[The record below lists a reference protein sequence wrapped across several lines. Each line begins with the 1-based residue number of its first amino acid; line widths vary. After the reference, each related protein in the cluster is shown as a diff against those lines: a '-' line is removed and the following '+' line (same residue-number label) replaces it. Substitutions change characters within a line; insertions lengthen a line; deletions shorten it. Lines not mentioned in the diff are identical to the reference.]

1 MNDFINQLAIIGVLT
16 FGAYQFFNSSKPASV
31 TAQQSP
37 IAPIAAPVTAPVA
50 TSVAAP
56 QQQGRLHKMTLQV
69 TEPNDLKVKVGDN
82 ITAAQIVADQD
93 GERKRLNLRKEEL
106 QLAIKR
112 IENQRISPPERATDP
127 TKPKA
132 APPMMPLPEISYQQY
147 EAAIEKAKNEAK
159 QQEETINL
167 KRRELDYLKGIEGL
181 DPAIIEH
188 EINKLSRLENQLKSA
203 KAEIDLGIGKLLS
216 AKQVR
221 KQDEY
226 QHQLN
231 ITRRI
236 EEENQALSFYH
247 KQIAENQINYQRAIS
262 TFEKESRDRDY
273 QFTQL
278 KIQLSS
284 VEDSIARLAVIRSP
298 YNGKIRRI
306 KFTGQIDNKLGV
318 ELTMVIDANTSTNP
332 APTTSSKSSSNPIA
346 PSSST
351 TAD

>member
-1 MNDFINQLAIIGVLT
+1 MKDFINQLAIISVLSFGV
-16 FGAYQFFNSSKPASV
+16 YQFVGSSKPPAV
-31 TAQQSP
+31 TAQHSP
-37 IAPIAAPVTAPVA
+37 IAEVVAP
-50 TSVAAP
+50 VAAP

-69 TEPNDLKVKVGDN
+69 SEPNDLKVKVGNN
-82 ITAAQIVADQD
+82 IAAAQIVADQD
-93 GERKRLNLRKEEL
+93 GERKRLNLRKDEL

-112 IENQRISPPERATDP
+112 IENQKISPPKRATDP
-127 TKPKA
+127 SKPKP
-132 APPMMPLPEISYQQY
+132 APPMMPLPDISYQQY

-159 QQEETINL
+159 QQEEIINL
-167 KRRELDYLKGIEGL
+167 KRREIDYLKGIEGL
-181 DPAIIEH
+181 DSAIIEH
-188 EINKLSRLENQLKSA
+188 EINKLSNLENQLKSA
-203 KAEIDLGIGKLLS
+203 KAEIELGIGKLLS
-216 AKQVR
+216 AKEAR

-231 ITRRI
+231 VTRQI
-236 EEENQALSFYH
+236 EEENQALSFYQ

-262 TFEKESRDRDY
+262 TFEKEVRDRDY

-318 ELTMVIDANTSTNP
+318 ELTMVIDGDTSASTGSI
-332 APTTSSKSSSNPIA
+332 TSATASSNPIA
-346 PSSST
+346 PSSPTRS
-351 TAD
+351 D

>member
-1 MNDFINQLAIIGVLT
+1 MRDFINQLAIVGMLS
-16 FGAYQFFNSSKPASV
+16 FGAYQFVGSSKPAPV

-37 IAPIAAPVTAPVA
+37 IAPVAAPV
-50 TSVAAP
+50 AAP
-56 QQQGRLHKMTLQV
+56 QQQQGRLHKMTLQV

-82 ITAAQIVADQD
+82 IAAAQIVADQD
-93 GERKRLNLRKEEL
+93 GERKRLNLRKDEL

-112 IENQRISPPERATDP
+112 IENQKISPPERATDP
-127 TKPKA
+127 TKPKP
-132 APPMMPLPEISYQQY
+132 APPMIPLPDISYQQY
-147 EAAIEKAKNEAK
+147 EAAIEKAQNEAK
-159 QQEETINL
+159 QQEEIINL
-167 KRRELDYLKGIEGL
+167 KRRELDYLKGLEGL

-188 EINKLSRLENQLKSA
+188 EINKLLNLENQLKSA
-203 KAEIDLGIGKLLS
+203 KAEIDLGAGKLLS
-216 AKQVR
+216 AKEAR

-231 ITRRI
+231 LSRRI
-236 EEENQALSFYH
+236 EEENQALSFYQQ
-247 KQIAENQINYQRAIS
+247 QIAENQINYQRLIA
-262 TFEKESRDRDY
+262 TYEKESRDRDY

-298 YNGKIRRI
+298 YAGKVRRV
-306 KFTGQIDNKLGV
+306 KFLGQVDNKLGV
-318 ELTMVIDANTSTNP
+318 ELSIIIDGDNGTST
-332 APTTSSKSSSNPIA
+332 APTTSSKTSSNPIA

>member
-1 MNDFINQLAIIGVLT
+1 MKDFINQLAIIGMLS
-16 FGAYQFFNSSKPASV
+16 FGVYQFVGSSKPPAV

-37 IAPIAAPVTAPVA
+37 IAEVVAP
-50 TSVAAP
+50 VAAP

-69 TEPNDLKVKVGDN
+69 SEPNDLKVKVGDS
-82 ITAAQIVADQD
+82 IAAAQIVADQD
-93 GERKRLNLRKEEL
+93 GERKRLNLRKDEL

-112 IENQRISPPERATDP
+112 IENQKISPPERATDP
-127 TKPKA
+127 TKPKP
-132 APPMMPLPEISYQQY
+132 APPMIPLPDISYQQY
-147 EAAIEKAKNEAK
+147 EAAIEKAQNEAK
-159 QQEETINL
+159 QHEEIINL
-167 KRRELDYLKGIEGL
+167 KRRELDYLKGLEGL

-188 EINKLSRLENQLKSA
+188 EINKFSKLENQLKSA
-203 KAEIDLGIGKLLS
+203 KSEIALEVGKLLS
-216 AKQVR
+216 AKETR

-231 ITRRI
+231 LTRRV
-236 EEENQALSFYH
+236 EEENQALSFYQQ
-247 KQIAENQINYQRAIS
+247 QIAENQINYQRLIA
-262 TFEKESRDRDY
+262 TYEKESRDKDY

-278 KIQLSS
+278 RIQLSG
-284 VEDSIARLAVIRSP
+284 VEDQIARLAVIRSP
-298 YNGKIRRI
+298 YAGKIRRI

-318 ELTMVIDANTSTNP
+318 ELTMVIDADNSTNT

>member
-1 MNDFINQLAIIGVLT
+1 MKDFINQLAIIGILS
-16 FGAYQFFNSSKPASV
+16 FGVYQFVSSSKPPAV
-31 TAQQSP
+31 TAQLSP
-37 IAPIAAPVTAPVA
+37 IAEVVAP
-50 TSVAAP
+50 VAAP

-69 TEPNDLKVKVGDN
+69 SEPNDLKVKAGDS
-82 ITAAQIVADQD
+82 IAAAQIVADQD
-93 GERKRLNLRKEEL
+93 SERKRLNLRKEEL

-112 IENQRISPPERATDP
+112 IENQKISPPERATDP
-127 TKPKA
+127 SKPKP
-132 APPMMPLPEISYQQY
+132 APPMMPLPDISYQQY

-159 QQEETINL
+159 QQEEIINL
-167 KRRELDYLKGIEGL
+167 KRRELDYLKGVEGL

-188 EINKLSRLENQLKSA
+188 EINKLSKLENQLKSA
-203 KAEIDLGIGKLLS
+203 KAEIDLNIGKLLS
-216 AKQVR
+216 AKEAR

-231 ITRRI
+231 VTRRI
-236 EEENQALSFYH
+236 EEENQALSFYQ

-306 KFTGQIDNKLGV
+306 KFTGQVDNKLGV
-318 ELTMVIDANTSTNP
+318 ELTMVIDADSSGSTNSI
-332 APTTSSKSSSNPIA
+332 TSSQTSSNPIA

>member
-1 MNDFINQLAIIGVLT
+1 MLS
-16 FGAYQFFNSSKPASV
+16 FGAYQFVGSSKPPAV

-37 IAPIAAPVTAPVA
+37 SAQVAAP
-50 TSVAAP
+50 VAAP
-56 QQQGRLHKMTLQV
+56 QQQSGRLHKMTLQV
-69 TEPNDLKVKVGDN
+69 SEPNDLKVKAGDN
-82 ITAAQIVADQD
+82 IVAAQIVADQD

-112 IENQRISPPERATDP
+112 IENQKISPPEKATDP
-127 TKPKA
+127 SKPKP
-132 APPMMPLPEISYQQY
+132 APPMMPLPDISYQQY
-147 EAAIEKAKNEAK
+147 EAVIEKAKNEAK
-159 QQEETINL
+159 QQEEIINL
-167 KRRELDYLKGIEGL
+167 KRRELDYLKGIDGL

-188 EINKLSRLENQLKSA
+188 ELNKLSNLENELKSA
-203 KAEIDLGIGKLLS
+203 KAEIDLGMGKLLS
-216 AKQVR
+216 AKEAR

-231 ITRRI
+231 LTRRV
-236 EEENQALSFYH
+236 EEGNQALSFYQQ
-247 KQIAENQINYQRAIS
+247 QIAENQINYQRLIA
-262 TFEKESRDRDY
+262 TYEKESRDRDY

-278 KIQLSS
+278 RIQLSG
-284 VEDSIARLAVIRSP
+284 VEDQIARLAVIRSP

-318 ELTMVIDANTSTNP
+318 ELTMVIDADNRTN
-332 APTTSSKSSSNPIA
+332 AASTTSSKTSSNPIA

>member
-1 MNDFINQLAIIGVLT
+1 MKDFINQLTIIAMLS
-16 FGAYQFFNSSKPASV
+16 FGAYQFINSSKPLAV

-37 IAPIAAPVTAPVA
+37 IAPVAAP
-50 TSVAAP
+50 VAAP
-56 QQQGRLHKMTLQV
+56 QQQSGRLHKMTLQV
-69 TEPNDLKVKVGDN
+69 SEPNDLKVKASNN
-82 ITAAQIVADQD
+82 IAAGQIVADQD
-93 GERKRLNLRKEEL
+93 SERKRLNLRKEEL

-112 IENQRISPPERATDP
+112 IENQKISPPERATDP
-127 TKPKA
+127 DKPKT
-132 APPMMPLPEISYQQY
+132 APPMMSLPDISYQQY

-167 KRRELDYLKGIEGL
+167 KRRELDYLKGLEGL

-188 EINKLSRLENQLKSA
+188 EINKLSQLENQLKSA
-203 KAEIDLGIGKLLS
+203 KAEIDLGVGKLLS
-216 AKQVR
+216 AKEAR

-236 EEENQALSFYH
+236 EEENQALSFYQ

-278 KIQLSS
+278 KIQLSA
-284 VEDSIARLAVIRSP
+284 VEDSIAQLAVIRSP
-298 YNGKIRRI
+298 YAGKIRRI
-306 KFTGQIDNKLGV
+306 KFLGQTDNKLGV
-318 ELTMVIDANTSTNP
+318 ELTMVISDTSTS
-332 APTTSSKSSSNPIA
+332 TSTSPITSTKSSSNPIA

>member
-1 MNDFINQLAIIGVLT
+1 MKDFINQLAIIGILSLGV
-16 FGAYQFFNSSKPASV
+16 YQFVGSSKLPAV

-37 IAPIAAPVTAPVA
+37 IAEVAAPVTG
-50 TSVAAP
+50 P

-69 TEPNDLKVKVGDN
+69 SEPNDLKVKAGDS
-82 ITAAQIVADQD
+82 IAAAQVVADQN
-93 GERKRLNLRKEEL
+93 GERKRLNLRKDEL

-112 IENQRISPPERATDP
+112 IENQKISPPEKATDP
-127 TKPKA
+127 SKPKPT
-132 APPMMPLPEISYQQY
+132 PPMMPLPDISYQQY
-147 EAAIEKAKNEAK
+147 EAAIEKANNEAK
-159 QQEETINL
+159 QQQEIINL

-203 KAEIDLGIGKLLS
+203 KAEIDLGTGKLLS
-216 AKQVR
+216 AKQAR

-236 EEENQALSFYH
+236 EEENQALSFYQ

-278 KIQLSS
+278 KIQLSA

-318 ELTMVIDANTSTNP
+318 ELTLVINGSES
-332 APTTSSKSSSNPIA
+332 TTSSAPTNSPTTSSNPIA
-346 PSSST
+346 PSDTST
-351 TAD
+351 TD

>member
-1 MNDFINQLAIIGVLT
+1 MKDFINQLAIIGILS
-16 FGAYQFFNSSKPASV
+16 FGVYQFVGSSKPPAV

-37 IAPIAAPVTAPVA
+37 IAEVAAPV
-50 TSVAAP
+50 AAL

-69 TEPNDLKVKVGDN
+69 SEPNDLKVKVGNN
-82 ITAAQIVADQD
+82 IAAAQIVADQD
-93 GERKRLNLRKEEL
+93 GERKRLNLRKDEL

-112 IENQRISPPERATDP
+112 IENQKISPPERATDP
-127 TKPKA
+127 TKPKP
-132 APPMMPLPEISYQQY
+132 APPMIPLPDISYQQY
-147 EAAIEKAKNEAK
+147 EAAIEKAQNEAK
-159 QQEETINL
+159 QQEEVINL
-167 KRRELDYLKGIEGL
+167 KRRKLDYLKGVDDL

-188 EINKLSRLENQLKSA
+188 EINKLSNLENELKSA
-203 KAEIDLGIGKLLS
+203 KAEIDLGTGKLLS
-216 AKQVR
+216 AKEAR

-231 ITRRI
+231 LSRRI
-236 EEENQALSFYH
+236 EEENQALSFYQQ
-247 KQIAENQINYQRAIS
+247 QIAENQINYQRLIA
-262 TFEKESRDRDY
+262 TYEKESRDRDY

-318 ELTMVIDANTSTNP
+318 ELTMVIDADSSTNT
-332 APTTSSKSSSNPIA
+332 APTTSSKTSSNPIA

>member
-1 MNDFINQLAIIGVLT
+1 MKDFINQLAIMAMLG
-16 FGAYQFFNSSKPASV
+16 FGAYQFINSSKPPAV

-37 IAPIAAPVTAPVA
+37 IEQIAEP
-50 TSVAAP
+50 VAAP

-69 TEPNDLKVKVGDN
+69 TEPNDLKVKAGDN
-82 ITAAQIVADQD
+82 IAAAQIVADQD
-93 GERKRLNLRKEEL
+93 SERKRLNLRKEEL

-112 IENQRISPPERATDP
+112 IENQKISAPERATDP
-127 TKPKA
+127 SKPKL
-132 APPMMPLPEISYQQY
+132 APPMIMLPDISYQQY
-147 EAAIEKAKNEAK
+147 EAGIEKAQNEAK
-159 QQEETINL
+159 QQEEIINL

-188 EINKLSRLENQLKSA
+188 EINKLSKLENQLKSA

-216 AKQVR
+216 AKEAR

-231 ITRRI
+231 VTRRI
-236 EEENQALSFYH
+236 EEENQALSFYQ
-247 KQIAENQINYQRAIS
+247 KQIAENQINYQRAVS

-278 KIQLSS
+278 RIQLSA
-284 VEDSIARLAVIRSP
+284 VEDQIARLAVIRSP

-306 KFTGQIDNKLGV
+306 KFLGQTDNKLGV
-318 ELTMVIDANTSTNP
+318 ELTMVIDGDSSASTAAVTSTK
-332 APTTSSKSSSNPIA
+332 TSINPIA
-346 PSSST
+346 PSSP
-351 TAD
+351 TATD

>member
-1 MNDFINQLAIIGVLT
+1 MKDFINQLAIIGMLS
-16 FGAYQFFNSSKPASV
+16 FGVYQFVGSSKPPAV

-37 IAPIAAPVTAPVA
+37 IAEVVAP
-50 TSVAAP
+50 VAAP

-69 TEPNDLKVKVGDN
+69 SEPNDLKVKVGDS
-82 ITAAQIVADQD
+82 IAAAQIVADQD

-112 IENQRISPPERATDP
+112 IKNQKISPPEKATDP
-127 TKPKA
+127 SKPKP
-132 APPMMPLPEISYQQY
+132 APPIMPLPDISYQQY

-159 QQEETINL
+159 QQEDIINL

-188 EINKLSRLENQLKSA
+188 ELNKLSKLENDLKSA
-203 KAEIDLGIGKLLS
+203 KAEIDLAVGELS
-216 AKQVR
+216 AAKSERR
-221 KQDEY
+221 KDEY

-236 EEENQALSFYH
+236 EEENQALSFYQ

-298 YNGKIRRI
+298 YAGKVRRI
-306 KFTGQIDNKLGV
+306 KFLNQVDNKLGV
-318 ELTMVIDANTSTNP
+318 ELSIIIDGGNSTSTIP
-332 APTTSSKSSSNPIA
+332 ITSSKASSNPIA
-346 PSSST
+346 PSNPTS
-351 TAD
+351 TADD

>member
-1 MNDFINQLAIIGVLT
+1 MKDFINQLAIIGILS
-16 FGAYQFFNSSKPASV
+16 FGVYQFVDSSKPPAV

-37 IAPIAAPVTAPVA
+37 IAEVVAP
-50 TSVAAP
+50 VAAP

-69 TEPNDLKVKVGDN
+69 SEPNDLKVKVGDN
-82 ITAAQIVADQD
+82 IAATQIVADQD
-93 GERKRLNLRKEEL
+93 AERKRLNLRKDEL

-112 IENQRISPPERATDP
+112 IENQKISSPEKATDP
-127 TKPKA
+127 SKPKL
-132 APPMMPLPEISYQQY
+132 APPMMPLPDISYQQY
-147 EAAIEKAKNEAK
+147 EAAIEKAQNEAK
-159 QQEETINL
+159 QQEEIINL
-167 KRRELDYLKGIEGL
+167 KRRELDYLKGLEGL

-188 EINKLSRLENQLKSA
+188 EINKLSKLENQLKSA
-203 KAEIDLGIGKLLS
+203 KSEIALEVGKLLS
-216 AKQVR
+216 AKETR

-231 ITRRI
+231 LTRRV
-236 EEENQALSFYH
+236 EEENQALSFYQQ
-247 KQIAENQINYQRAIS
+247 QIAENQINYQRLIA
-262 TFEKESRDRDY
+262 TYEKESRDKDY

-278 KIQLSS
+278 RIQLSG
-284 VEDSIARLAVIRSP
+284 VEDQIARLAVIRSP

-318 ELTMVIDANTSTNP
+318 ELTMVIDADNSTNT
-332 APTTSSKSSSNPIA
+332 APTTSSKTSSNPIA

>member
-1 MNDFINQLAIIGVLT
+1 MKDFINQLAIIGILS
-16 FGAYQFFNSSKPASV
+16 FGVYQFVGSSKPPAV

-37 IAPIAAPVTAPVA
+37 IAEVAAPVTAPQ
-50 TSVAAP
+50 
-56 QQQGRLHKMTLQV
+56 QQQGRLHKITLQV
-69 TEPNDLKVKVGDN
+69 SEPNDLKVKAGDS
-82 ITAAQIVADQD
+82 IAAAQVVADQD
-93 GERKRLNLRKEEL
+93 GERKRLNLRKDEL
-106 QLAIKR
+106 QLAIER
-112 IENQRISPPERATDP
+112 IENQKISPPEKATDP
-127 TKPKA
+127 SKPKPT
-132 APPMMPLPEISYQQY
+132 PPMMPLPDISYQQY

-159 QQEETINL
+159 QQEEIINL
-167 KRRELDYLKGIEGL
+167 KRRELDYLKGFEGL

-188 EINKLSRLENQLKSA
+188 EVNKLSQLENQLKSA
-203 KAEIDLGIGKLLS
+203 KAEIDLGVGKLLS
-216 AKQVR
+216 AKEAR

-236 EEENQALSFYH
+236 EEENQALSFYQ

-278 KIQLSS
+278 KIQLSA

-306 KFTGQIDNKLGV
+306 KFTGQVDNKLGV
-318 ELTMVIDANTSTNP
+318 EITMVTDGSGSTTAPANSRTTSNNP
-332 APTTSSKSSSNPIA
+332 IIPSGTPTTS
-346 PSSST
+346 
-351 TAD
+351 D

>member
-1 MNDFINQLAIIGVLT
+1 MKDFINQLAVVGVLI
-16 FGAYQFFNSSKPASV
+16 FGAYQFVNSSKPASV
-31 TAQQSP
+31 TAQQSS
-37 IAPIAAPVTAPVA
+37 VA
-50 TSVAAP
+50 TVAAP
-56 QQQGRLHKMTLQV
+56 AAASFATVQQPGRLHKMTLQV
-69 TEPNDLKVKVGDN
+69 TEPNDLKVKAGDN
-82 ITAAQIVADQD
+82 IAAAQVVADQD

-112 IENQRISPPERATDP
+112 IENQKISPPERATDP
-127 TKPKA
+127 SKPKP
-132 APPMMPLPEISYQQY
+132 APPIMPLPDISYQQY

-159 QQEETINL
+159 QQEEIINL
-167 KRRELDYLKGIEGL
+167 KRRELDYLKGIQGL

-188 EINKLSRLENQLKSA
+188 EINQLSTLENELKSA
-203 KAEIDLGIGKLLS
+203 RADVELDVGKLLS
-216 AKQVR
+216 AKEAR

-231 ITRRI
+231 VNRRI
-236 EEENQALSFYH
+236 EEENQALSFYQ

-298 YNGKIRRI
+298 YAGKIRRI
-306 KFTGQIDNKLGV
+306 KFLGQTDNKLGV
-318 ELTMVIDANTSTNP
+318 ELTMVIDSANTSANT
-332 APTTSSKSSSNPIA
+332 APTTSSKTSSNPIA
-346 PSSST
+346 PSSSA

>member
-1 MNDFINQLAIIGVLT
+1 MKDFINQLAIIGILS
-16 FGAYQFFNSSKPASV
+16 FGVYQFVGSSKPPAV

-37 IAPIAAPVTAPVA
+37 IAEVAAP
-50 TSVAAP
+50 VAAP

-69 TEPNDLKVKVGDN
+69 SEPNDLKVKVGDN
-82 ITAAQIVADQD
+82 IAAAQVVADQD
-93 GERKRLNLRKEEL
+93 GERKRLNLRKDEL

-112 IENQRISPPERATDP
+112 IENQKISPPERATDP
-127 TKPKA
+127 SKPKP
-132 APPMMPLPEISYQQY
+132 APPMMPLPDISYQQY
-147 EAAIEKAKNEAK
+147 EAAIEKAKNQAS
-159 QQEETINL
+159 QQEEIINL
-167 KRRELDYLKGIEGL
+167 KRREVDYLKGIEGL
-181 DPAIIEH
+181 DAAIIEH
-188 EINKLSRLENQLKSA
+188 ELNKLSKLENELKSA
-203 KAEIDLGIGKLLS
+203 KAEINLGVGKLS
-216 AKQVR
+216 TAKTER
-221 KQDEY
+221 RQDEY

-236 EEENQALSFYH
+236 EEENQALSFYQ

-318 ELTMVIDANTSTNP
+318 ELTLVIDSSGS
-332 APTTSSKSSSNPIA
+332 TTSSAPTNSPTTSSNPIA
-346 PSSST
+346 PSSPT
-351 TAD
+351 TTD

>member
-1 MNDFINQLAIIGVLT
+1 MKDFINQLAIIGILS
-16 FGAYQFFNSSKPASV
+16 FGIYQFVGSSKPPAV

-37 IAPIAAPVTAPVA
+37 IAEVAAPVT
-50 TSVAAP
+50 AP

-69 TEPNDLKVKVGDN
+69 SEPKDLKVKASDN
-82 ITAAQIVADQD
+82 IAAGQIVADQD
-93 GERKRLNLRKEEL
+93 SERKRLNLRKEEL

-112 IENQRISPPERATDP
+112 IENQKISPPERATDP
-127 TKPKA
+127 DKPKP
-132 APPMMPLPEISYQQY
+132 APPMMPLHDISYQQY
-147 EAAIEKAKNEAK
+147 EAAIEKAQNEAK
-159 QQEETINL
+159 QQEEIINL
-167 KRRELDYLKGIEGL
+167 KRRELDYLKGLEGL

-188 EINKLSRLENQLKSA
+188 EINKLSNLENQLKSA
-203 KAEIDLGIGKLLS
+203 KAEIDLGTGKLLS
-216 AKQVR
+216 AKEAR

-231 ITRRI
+231 LSRRI
-236 EEENQALSFYH
+236 EEENQALSFYQQ
-247 KQIAENQINYQRAIS
+247 QIAENQINYQRLIA
-262 TFEKESRDRDY
+262 TYEKESRDRDY

-284 VEDSIARLAVIRSP
+284 VEDLIARLAVIRSP

-306 KFTGQIDNKLGV
+306 KFTGQVDNKLGV
-318 ELTMVIDANTSTNP
+318 ELTMVIDADSSTNT
-332 APTTSSKSSSNPIA
+332 APTTSSKTSSNPIA

>member
-1 MNDFINQLAIIGVLT
+1 MKDFINQLAIIGILS
-16 FGAYQFFNSSKPASV
+16 FGVYQFVGSSKPPAV

-37 IAPIAAPVTAPVA
+37 IAEVAAPV
-50 TSVAAP
+50 AAL

-69 TEPNDLKVKVGDN
+69 SEPNDLKVKVGDN
-82 ITAAQIVADQD
+82 IAAAQVVADQD
-93 GERKRLNLRKEEL
+93 GERKRLNLRKDEL

-112 IENQRISPPERATDP
+112 IENQKISPPERATDP
-127 TKPKA
+127 TKPKP
-132 APPMMPLPEISYQQY
+132 APPMIPLPDISYQQY
-147 EAAIEKAKNEAK
+147 EAAIEKAKNQAS
-159 QQEETINL
+159 QQEEIINL

-181 DPAIIEH
+181 DAAIIEH
-188 EINKLSRLENQLKSA
+188 ELNKLSKLENELKSA
-203 KAEIDLGIGKLLS
+203 KAEINLGVGKLS
-216 AKQVR
+216 TAKTER
-221 KQDEY
+221 RQDEY

-236 EEENQALSFYH
+236 EEENQALSFYQ

-318 ELTMVIDANTSTNP
+318 ELTLVIDSSGS
-332 APTTSSKSSSNPIA
+332 TTSSAPTNSPTTSSNPIA
-346 PSSST
+346 PSSPT

>member
-1 MNDFINQLAIIGVLT
+1 MKDFMNQLAIIGILS
-16 FGAYQFFNSSKPASV
+16 FGVYQFVGSSKPPAV

-37 IAPIAAPVTAPVA
+37 IAEVAAP
-50 TSVAAP
+50 VAAP

-69 TEPNDLKVKVGDN
+69 SEPNDLKVKVGDN
-82 ITAAQIVADQD
+82 IAAAQIVADQD
-93 GERKRLNLRKEEL
+93 GERKRLNLRKDEL

-112 IENQRISPPERATDP
+112 IENQKISPPERATDP
-127 TKPKA
+127 TKPKP
-132 APPMMPLPEISYQQY
+132 APPMIPLPDISYQQY
-147 EAAIEKAKNEAK
+147 EAAIEKAKNQAS
-159 QQEETINL
+159 QQEEIINL

-181 DPAIIEH
+181 DAAIIEH
-188 EINKLSRLENQLKSA
+188 ELNKLSKLENELKSA
-203 KAEIDLGIGKLLS
+203 KAEINLGVGKLS
-216 AKQVR
+216 TAKTER
-221 KQDEY
+221 RQDEY

-236 EEENQALSFYH
+236 EEENQALSFYQ

-318 ELTMVIDANTSTNP
+318 ELTLVIDSSGS
-332 APTTSSKSSSNPIA
+332 TTSSAPTNSPTTSSNPIA
-346 PSSST
+346 PSSPT

>member
-1 MNDFINQLAIIGVLT
+1 MKDFINQLAIIGILS
-16 FGAYQFFNSSKPASV
+16 FGVYQFVGSSKPPAV

-37 IAPIAAPVTAPVA
+37 IAEVAAPVV
-50 TSVAAP
+50 AP

-69 TEPNDLKVKVGDN
+69 SEPNDLKVKPGDN
-82 ITAAQIVADQD
+82 IVAAQIVADQD
-93 GERKRLNLRKEEL
+93 NERKRLNLRKDEL

-112 IENQRISPPERATDP
+112 IENQKISPPERATDP
-127 TKPKA
+127 TKPKP
-132 APPMMPLPEISYQQY
+132 APPMIPLPDISYQQY
-147 EAAIEKAKNEAK
+147 EAAIEKAQNEAK
-159 QQEETINL
+159 QQEEIINL
-167 KRRELDYLKGIEGL
+167 KRRELDYLKGLEGL
-181 DPAIIEH
+181 DPAIVEH
-188 EINKLSRLENQLKSA
+188 EINKLSKLENQLKSA
-203 KAEIDLGIGKLLS
+203 LAEIDLGVGKLLS
-216 AKQVR
+216 AKEAR

-231 ITRRI
+231 LSRRI
-236 EEENQALSFYH
+236 EEENQALSFYQQ
-247 KQIAENQINYQRAIS
+247 QIAENQINYQRLIA
-262 TFEKESRDRDY
+262 TYEKESRDRDY

-318 ELTMVIDANTSTNP
+318 ELTMVIDADTSGSTNSITSP
-332 APTTSSKSSSNPIA
+332 ATSSNPIA

>member
-1 MNDFINQLAIIGVLT
+1 MKDFINQLTIIGMLS
-16 FGAYQFFNSSKPASV
+16 FGAYQFINSSKPLAV

-37 IAPIAAPVTAPVA
+37 IAPVAAP
-50 TSVAAP
+50 VAAP
-56 QQQGRLHKMTLQV
+56 QQQSGRLHKMTLQV
-69 TEPNDLKVKVGDN
+69 SEPNDLKVKPGDN
-82 ITAAQIVADQD
+82 IVAAQIVADQD
-93 GERKRLNLRKEEL
+93 NERKRLNLRKDEL

-112 IENQRISPPERATDP
+112 IENQKISPPERATDP
-127 TKPKA
+127 TKPKP
-132 APPMMPLPEISYQQY
+132 APPMIPLPDISYQQY
-147 EAAIEKAKNEAK
+147 EAAIEKAQNEAK
-159 QQEETINL
+159 QQEEIINL
-167 KRRELDYLKGIEGL
+167 KRRELDYLKGLEGL
-181 DPAIIEH
+181 DPAIVEH
-188 EINKLSRLENQLKSA
+188 EINKLSKLENQLKSA
-203 KAEIDLGIGKLLS
+203 LAEIDLGVGKLLS
-216 AKQVR
+216 AKEAR

-231 ITRRI
+231 LSRRI
-236 EEENQALSFYH
+236 EEENQALSFYQQ
-247 KQIAENQINYQRAIS
+247 QIAENQINYQRLIA
-262 TFEKESRDRDY
+262 TYEKESRDRDY

-318 ELTMVIDANTSTNP
+318 ELTMVIDADTSGSTNSITSP
-332 APTTSSKSSSNPIA
+332 ATSSNPIA

>member
-1 MNDFINQLAIIGVLT
+1 MKDFINQLAIIGILS
-16 FGAYQFFNSSKPASV
+16 FGVYQFVGSSKPPAV

-37 IAPIAAPVTAPVA
+37 IAEVAAPVT
-50 TSVAAP
+50 AP

-69 TEPNDLKVKVGDN
+69 SEPNDLKVKASDN
-82 ITAAQIVADQD
+82 IAAGQIVADQD
-93 GERKRLNLRKEEL
+93 SERKRLNLRKEEL

-112 IENQRISPPERATDP
+112 IKNQKISPPERATDP
-127 TKPKA
+127 DKPKT
-132 APPMMPLPEISYQQY
+132 APPMMSLPDISYQQY

-159 QQEETINL
+159 QQEEIINL
-167 KRRELDYLKGIEGL
+167 KRRELDYLKGFEGL
-181 DPAIIEH
+181 DSAIIEH
-188 EINKLSRLENQLKSA
+188 EVNKLSQLENQLKSA
-203 KAEIDLGIGKLLS
+203 KAEIDLGVGKLLS
-216 AKQVR
+216 AKEAR

-236 EEENQALSFYH
+236 EEENQALSFYQ

-262 TFEKESRDRDY
+262 NFEKESRDRDY

-278 KIQLSS
+278 KIQLSA

-318 ELTMVIDANTSTNP
+318 ELTMVIDSSGS
-332 APTTSSKSSSNPIA
+332 TTSSTNSPTISSNPIA
-346 PSSST
+346 PSDTST

>member
-1 MNDFINQLAIIGVLT
+1 MKDFINQLAIISILS
-16 FGAYQFFNSSKPASV
+16 FGIYQFVGSSKPPAV

-37 IAPIAAPVTAPVA
+37 IAEVVAPVA
-50 TSVAAP
+50 AL

-69 TEPNDLKVKVGDN
+69 SEPNDLKVKVGDN
-82 ITAAQIVADQD
+82 IAAAQIVADQD
-93 GERKRLNLRKEEL
+93 GERKRLNLRKDEL

-112 IENQRISPPERATDP
+112 IENQKISPPERATDP
-127 TKPKA
+127 SKPKP
-132 APPMMPLPEISYQQY
+132 APPIMPLPDISYQQY
-147 EAAIEKAKNEAK
+147 EAAIEKAKNQAN
-159 QQEETINL
+159 QQEEVINL
-167 KRRELDYLKGIEGL
+167 KGRELDYLKGIEGL
-181 DPAIIEH
+181 DSTIIEH
-188 EINKLSRLENQLKSA
+188 ELNKLSKLENELKSA
-203 KAEIDLGIGKLLS
+203 NAEIDLGIGKLS
-216 AKQVR
+216 TAKTER
-221 KQDEY
+221 RQDEY

-231 ITRRI
+231 IARRV
-236 EEENQALSFYH
+236 EEENKSLSFYQQ
-247 KQIAENQINYQRAIS
+247 QIAENQINYQRSIA

-298 YNGKIRRI
+298 YSGKIRRI

-318 ELTMVIDANTSTNP
+318 ELTMVIDADNSTNSRNSI
-332 APTTSSKSSSNPIA
+332 TSSQTSSNPIA

>member
-1 MNDFINQLAIIGVLT
+1 MKDFINQLAIISVLSFGV
-16 FGAYQFFNSSKPASV
+16 YQFINSSKPPAV

-37 IAPIAAPVTAPVA
+37 IAQVAAPVT
-50 TSVAAP
+50 AP

-69 TEPNDLKVKVGDN
+69 SEPNDLKVKASDN
-82 ITAAQIVADQD
+82 IAAGQIVADQD
-93 GERKRLNLRKEEL
+93 SERKRLNLRKEEL

-112 IENQRISPPERATDP
+112 IENQKISAPERVTDP
-127 TKPKA
+127 DKPKT
-132 APPMMPLPEISYQQY
+132 APPMMSLPDISYQQY

-167 KRRELDYLKGIEGL
+167 KRRELDYLKGLEGL

-188 EINKLSRLENQLKSA
+188 EINKLSQLENQLKSA
-203 KAEIDLGIGKLLS
+203 KAEIDLGVGKLLS
-216 AKQVR
+216 AKEAR
-221 KQDEY
+221 KQNEY

-236 EEENQALSFYH
+236 EEENQALSFYQ

-278 KIQLSS
+278 KIQLSA

-318 ELTMVIDANTSTNP
+318 ELTLVIDSSGSTT
-332 APTTSSKSSSNPIA
+332 APTNSPTTSSNPIA
-346 PSSST
+346 PSGT
-351 TAD
+351 PTATD